1 MQPRQQEEACNDNT
15 VVSQFG
21 RRPRVAYDG
30 LIGEPVPLDQI
41 ELVLAIRRAERER
54 QAEHIANERLVG

>member
-1 MQPRQQEEACNDNT
+1 MQPQQQEEACNDN
-15 VVSQFG
+15 SIDGRFF
-21 RRPRVAYDG
+21 RRPKVFYDG

-54 QAEHIANERLVG
+54 DAERKEHLAS